1 MPTLAEIASARLS
14 GLAQALPEG
23 TDRSGQIDSGSQAK
37 QLAAANAS
45 RKTLTGQNIS
55 SGDLWI
61 NEVGGPAS
69 IDTAG
74 SYRVPAG
81 ATFSVKTS
89 RAVSIIGAST
99 GQKWTATET

>member
-1 MPTLAEIASARLS
+1 MPTQAEIASARLS

-23 TDRSGQIDSGSQAK
+23 ADRSGQIDTGGQAK
-37 QLAAANAS
+37 QLAAANAA

-55 SGDLWI
+55 AADLWI
-61 NEVGGPAS
+61 NEAGGSAAV
-69 IDTAG
+69 DTAG